1 MAADPEP
8 ADWKAVGRAVYL
20 RRVELGMERQQD
32 LAEQAGVHL
41 NTIGRIE
48 RGVPST
54 RKNPTW
60 PKIEAALQWPVGY
73 ISKLA
78 GDSLELPIPEGAVD
92 GIRQAVRAMPD
103 FRIRSPASHWSSHS
117 PTVIS
122 FTSDSPV
129 RNFRFTSS
137 ESGIGWPSATTL
149 TSMSAICRCPSAS
162 PSSAMSSR
170 VRTFVSSAVAA
181 VPVLKPERRRVRRLP
196 SSPAGISCRH
206 PHVP

>member
-60 PKIEAALQWPVGY
+60 P
-73 ISKLA
+73 
-78 GDSLELPIPEGAVD
+78 
-92 GIRQAVRAMPD
+92 
-103 FRIRSPASHWSSHS
+103 
-117 PTVIS
+117 
-122 FTSDSPV
+122 
-129 RNFRFTSS
+129 
-137 ESGIGWPSATTL
+137 
-149 TSMSAICRCPSAS
+149 
-162 PSSAMSSR
+162 
-170 VRTFVSSAVAA
+170 
-181 VPVLKPERRRVRRLP
+181 
-196 SSPAGISCRH
+196 
-206 PHVP
+206 